1 MKVIHGIIFINLIV
15 FLLWSLAPMLVTQE
29 FMIQNFLV
37 SWNAITEG
45 RFWVLLTSVFSH
57 LQFFH
62 FLINMLVLRSFG
74 PVILYSFGKRVFI
87 SFYLLAGVFS
97 SFSHAALS
105 TLLMHDP
112 SLAALG
118 ASGAIAGLILLFSLL
133 FPNEKILF
141 FGIIPV
147 RAIWGAV
154 LFIGLDVWGLIAQSK
169 GGGLPIGHGAHL
181 GGAVIGIIFFLTLRR
196 R

>member
-1 MKVIHGIIFINLIV
+1 MKTIHGFIFLNLIV
-15 FLLWSLAPMLVTQE
+15 FLLWTLSPMTVSQE
-29 FMIQNFLV
+29 FLIQNFLV
-37 SWNAITEG
+37 SWDALLEG

-57 LQFFH
+57 LHFFH
-62 FLINMLVLRSFG
+62 FMINMLVLRSFG
-74 PVILYSFGKRVFI
+74 PVILYAFGKRVFI
-87 SFYLLAGVFS
+87 SFYLLAGIFS

-105 TLLMHDP
+105 MLLMHDP
-112 SLAALG
+112 SLPALG

-181 GGAVIGIIFFLTLRR
+181 GGAFVGILFFLSLRR